1 MTYTLRIAGDLAET
15 VEMVAQNRY
24 RVFLRWRGEIVAART
39 QAWRALVESGR
50 VVEVGNG

>member
-1 MTYTLRIAGDLAET
+1 MTYNLRAAGDLIEP
-15 VEMVAQNRY
+15 VELVAQNRY
-24 RVFLRWRGEIVAART
+24 RVFLRWRGEIIATRP